1 MRRIV
6 TIILSM
12 ACVFMCFLCI
22 IVAMVN
28 DDTQPV
34 IMVPAGEITYE
45 EGSDTQ
51 ELLKGIKA
59 EDEKDG
65 DISDLV
71 RIYNISVTD
80 NGVRALVTY
89 AVYDSSYNLG
99 KATRVVNYVAKAAWQ
114 EENTENDDETTEDE
128 GKEPVTEQNST
139 EATTETPEGYED
151 LPLVS
156 TGDPVIRLNT
166 HEIHIAP
173 GDDFYSMDYV
183 EDAID
188 DVDSREYLYRN
199 MFLDGE
205 YDTDTVGEYEISYY
219 CVDSEGNVSN
229 YAKLKIIVEE
239 NAGDDDENE

>member
-12 ACVFMCFLCI
+12 ACVFMCILCI
-22 IVAMVN
+22 IVAMVI
-28 DDTQPV
+28 DDTPPV
-34 IMVPAGEITYE
+34 ITVSTGEMTYE
-45 EGSDTQ
+45 EGGNAQ
-51 ELLKGIKA
+51 ELLVGIRA

-65 DISDLV
+65 DISESV
-71 RIYNISVTD
+71 RIYNISVMD
-80 NGVRALVTY
+80 NGLKALVTY

-99 KATRVVNYVAKAAWQ
+99 KATKVVNYVAKSD
-114 EENTENDDETTEDE
+114 EKKENAQDDGEKLEDE
-128 GKEPVTEQNST
+128 EKEPSMEQNMT

-156 TGDPVIRLNT
+156 AGDPVIRLNT
-166 HEIHIAP
+166 HEVHIEV
-173 GDDFYSMDYV
+173 GGDFYSMDYV

-205 YDTDTVGEYEISYY
+205 YDTDTEGEYEISYY
-219 CVDSEGNVSN
+219 CVDSNGNVSN
-229 YAKLKIIVEE
+229 FAKLKLIVGGE
-239 NAGDDDENE
+239 DL

>member
-12 ACVFMCFLCI
+12 ACVFMCILCI
-22 IVAMVN
+22 IVAMVI
-28 DDTQPV
+28 DDTPPV
-34 IMVPAGEITYE
+34 ITVSTGEMTYE
-45 EGSDTQ
+45 EGGNAQ
-51 ELLKGIKA
+51 ELLVGIRA

-65 DISDLV
+65 DISESV
-71 RIYNISVTD
+71 RIYNISVMD
-80 NGVRALVTY
+80 NGLKALVTY

-99 KATRVVNYVAKAAWQ
+99 KATKVVNYVAKSD
-114 EENTENDDETTEDE
+114 EKKENAQDDGEKLEDE
-128 GKEPVTEQNST
+128 EKEPSTEQNMT

-156 TGDPVIRLNT
+156 AGDPVIRLNT
-166 HEIHIAP
+166 HEVHIEV
-173 GDDFYSMDYV
+173 GGDFYSMDYV

-205 YDTDTVGEYEISYY
+205 YDTDTEGEYEISYY
-219 CVDSEGNVSN
+219 CVDSNGNVSN
-229 YAKLKIIVEE
+229 FAKLKLIVGGE
-239 NAGDDDENE
+239 DL